1 MEKYVFVKIPME
13 SREKLSEIA
22 ENLGVTQ
29 QDAGGQVIDEYH
41 RVLFSEGKKPRLK
54 PEAKDAPKT
63 TVASKGG
70 YLRLRTRN
78 YTSAMSKLPD
88 SDKAAMLDAIF
99 AYAGAEYAKMPKL
112 SPMAEMAVSYIFDE
126 MDRYSAM
133 CQNKAEV
140 GRAGGLASSK
150 SKRLKRAEEEDEK

>member
-22 ENLGVTQ
+22 ANLGVTQ
-29 QDAGGQVIDEYH
+29 QDAGGKVIDEYH
-41 RVLFSEGKKPRLK
+41 RVLFSEGKKEPRLE
-54 PEAKDAPKT
+54 PEAKDAPKMT
-63 TVASKGG
+63 AASKGG

-112 SPMAEMAVSYIFDE
+112 SPMAEMAISYIFDE

-133 CQNKAEV
+133 CKDKAEV

-150 SKRLKRAEEEDEK
+150 SKRLKRAE